1 MADIYLTLDARRAAK
16 FIGRFF
22 LFSAG
27 ISLICWAVS
36 GILLYFLPVSGAV
49 KESHSLAVF
58 DSRSV
63 EAQERQIKTVRLTS
77 DSRQNGLRIAFSFKV
92 YQFRQFDNLFQT
104 DPVNSG
110 IRMEM
115 SAPAALALIIAGP
128 DGPKGIYITRMLR
141 LNKVYQLEMRIDRFD
156 NLQVFL
162 NKRLVVNECVPGAR
176 YKLSDVVI
184 GSGFSRTRGFDGRIS
199 DFIVETEVSPAAEFT
214 GKLKDYSFKIAIL
227 LLIAAAV
234 SYFLYKGA
242 DLRGLIFR
250 PAAAFIKASL
260 EALRNNMLLLHFF
273 IFSLG
278 MLPLIHFITDMLSL
292 FTAKNSIIFNE
303 WVVSLVVPGK
313 NRDLITYAAAA
324 GLLFVYYALC
334 LWCQYGNNGKIGKKF
349 SLFFSSFR
357 GKPVLYLAGIMVMNL
372 FVLQRNKGALC
383 PYFNVIQPVLWLI
396 FFLAPFFI
404 VLRGHPA
411 KKRGNND
418 GSR

>member
-1 MADIYLTLDARRAAK
+1 VADISLRRDARRVLK

-22 LFSAG
+22 LFSGG
-27 ISLICWAVS
+27 ISVVCWAVS
-36 GILLYFLPVSGAV
+36 GILLYFLPFDGAV

-63 EAQERQIKTVRLTS
+63 DPLEKAVKAVRLTR

-92 YQFRQFDNLFQT
+92 HQLRQFDNLFQT

-110 IRMEM
+110 IRMEL

-128 DGPKGIYITRMLR
+128 DGPKGIYITRRLR
-141 LNKVYQLEMRIDRFD
+141 LNKVYQLEMRIDRSD
-156 NLQVFL
+156 NLRVFL
-162 NKRLVVNECVPGAR
+162 NKRLVVDECVPGAR

-199 DFIVETEVSPAAEFT
+199 DFTVETKVSPGAEFT

-227 LLIAAAV
+227 LLIGTAV
-234 SYFLYKGA
+234 SSLFSKGG
-242 DLRGLIFR
+242 DLRGMISR
-250 PAAAFIKASL
+250 PATAFIKALL

-278 MLPLIHFITDMLSL
+278 MLPLINSITDMLSL
-292 FTAKNSIIFNE
+292 FTVKNSIIFNE
-303 WVVSLVVPGK
+303 WVVPLVVPGK

-324 GLLFVYYALC
+324 GLLSVYYALC
-334 LWCQYGNNGKIGKKF
+334 LWCQYGNNGRIGKKF
-349 SLFFSSFR
+349 SLFFFSSR
-357 GKPVLYLAGIMVMNL
+357 GKPALYLTSIMVLNL
-372 FVLQRNKGALC
+372 FVLQRNKGVLC
-383 PYFNVIQPVLWLI
+383 PYFNVIQPVLWFI

-404 VLRGHPA
+404 VLRSRPA
-411 KKRGNND
+411 EKGGNND
-418 GSR
+418 GPR